1 MPHKVD
7 PSLRPSHCVV
17 YECLRQYV
25 LIDGGSPSKQELAR
39 GSSLSLITV
48 YQSEKIL
55 KEKGCSGRLSTWPVP
70 VAMMAT
76 VASTEYAMK
85 VIDGQV
91 PFDKLNVPVLEKDM
105 ANYAKVKVST
115 TPYIDEAGKKYP
127 TYLFVLMDF
136 LTY

>member
-55 KEKGCSGRLSTWPVP
+55 KEKGYIPS
-70 VAMMAT
+70 
-76 VASTEYAMK
+76 
-85 VIDGQV
+85 
-91 PFDKLNVPVLEKDM
+91 EKDARRTM
-105 ANYAKVKVST
+105 RPTDLDLTLSNAELDPWSELEEPKLYWR
-115 TPYIDEAGKKYP
+115 IGK
-127 TYLFVLMDF
+127 
-136 LTY
+136 